1 MLPPGGQLT
10 MQRFGEKLRTLRKQR
25 GMTIMELADAIGYA
39 AYSHISEIETG
50 KREPSL
56 RFALKISQFFNVTT
70 DQLLRDDLEVGE

>member
-1 MLPPGGQLT
+1 
-10 MQRFGEKLRTLRKQR
+10 
-25 GMTIMELADAIGYA
+25 MTIMELADAIGYA